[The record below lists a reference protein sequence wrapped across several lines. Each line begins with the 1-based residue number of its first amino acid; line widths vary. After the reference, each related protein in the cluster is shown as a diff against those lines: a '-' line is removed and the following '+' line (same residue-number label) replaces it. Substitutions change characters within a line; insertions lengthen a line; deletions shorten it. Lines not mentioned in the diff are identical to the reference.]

1 MMMRSQPRTPGFL
14 ALLVLP
20 LLLAAAPA
28 AALQD
33 PHEDGL
39 NSLSG
44 TYLAART
51 ADAAKDVRN
60 AAAFYRSALAA
71 DPESLFLLER
81 AVTLTAAAGEVEEA
95 VRLATQLAEKSENN
109 HAARLLL
116 GVERIRSGDF
126 SEALELVEDS
136 GSGVVADLT
145 SALLTAWATFGK
157 GEIAEALDGLAEL
170 KGEDWYEPFKLLH
183 RGYIALASGR
193 TAEAIEAL
201 EKAHEADPNAIRITE
216 AYARALAVAD
226 RKQEAE
232 AVLEDFLSR
241 VPDNPLAR
249 AALDAIR
256 ADNQAAAA
264 VATPV
269 QGAAEALAGIGAA
282 VGQEGGLEVALLYL
296 QLALRLEPDTAGG
309 LAALTLGGLLDQSD
323 QGEAAIEVFESIAPD
338 APFRGHGQLRAA
350 LTLDRMDRTAEAEKA
365 FREAAQRNP
374 DDVQVFLSHGN
385 MLRGRERYEEAA
397 ELYSRALSKVGEPE
411 RNDWSMFYFRG
422 ITYERTDRWQ
432 EAEADFKKAL
442 ELYPDQPL
450 VLNYLGYSWVDKGM
464 NLNEALEMIRKAV
477 ELRPN
482 DGYIVDSLGWA
493 YYRLGRW
500 NDAVTELER
509 AVSLRPDDPVIND
522 HLGDAYWKAGRTL
535 EAQFQWRHARDFG
548 AEGKELERILK
559 KIAEG
564 RLIEVEKDAALNTA
578 HPG

>member
-1 MMMRSQPRTPGFL
+1 
-14 ALLVLP
+14 
-20 LLLAAAPA
+20 
-28 AALQD
+28 
-33 PHEDGL
+33 
-39 NSLSG
+39 
-44 TYLAART
+44 
-51 ADAAKDVRN
+51 
-60 AAAFYRSALAA
+60 
-71 DPESLFLLER
+71 
-81 AVTLTAAAGEVEEA
+81 
-95 VRLATQLAEKSENN
+95 
-109 HAARLLL
+109 
-116 GVERIRSGDF
+116 
-126 SEALELVEDS
+126 
-136 GSGVVADLT
+136 
-145 SALLTAWATFGK
+145 
-157 GEIAEALDGLAEL
+157 
-170 KGEDWYEPFKLLH
+170 
-183 RGYIALASGR
+183 
-193 TAEAIEAL
+193 
-201 EKAHEADPNAIRITE
+201 
-216 AYARALAVAD
+216 
-226 RKQEAE
+226 
-232 AVLEDFLSR
+232 
-241 VPDNPLAR
+241 
-249 AALDAIR
+249 
-256 ADNQAAAA
+256 
-264 VATPV
+264 V

-296 QLALRLEPDTAGG
+296 RLALRLEPDTAGG
-309 LAALTLGGLLDQSD
+309 LAALTLGSLLDQSD

-365 FREAAQRNP
+365 FKEAAQRNP
-374 DDVQVFLSHGN
+374 DDVQVFVSYGN

-397 ELYSRALSKVGEPE
+397 ELYSQALSKIEKPE

-422 ITYERTDRWQ
+422 ITYERTDRW
-432 EAEADFKKAL
+432 ENAEADFKKAL
-442 ELYPDQPL
+442 ELYPEQPL

-464 NLNEALEMIRKAV
+464 NLSEALEMIRKAV

-564 RLIEVEKDAALNTA
+564 RLIEVEKDAALNTT